1 MATQR
6 YQVLILGTC
15 ICHLIREMDLGNILE
30 GRIVT
35 GEVTGSSG
43 WALNTTKHVRGRHR
57 EI

>member
-6 YQVLILGTC
+6 YQVLILRTC

-43 WALNTTKHVRGRHR
+43 
-57 EI
+57 